1 MNLTDQIM
9 SIKYQLFSFEVS
21 DKAHRGIALGDH
33 HFDMDRA
40 MASLDLPLLNGS
52 CLDDLVDDWQANCV
66 RLDSLAAAL
75 AKSDS
80 TVSQLDPVSLKFL
93 PPLSRPGVIYGAGA
107 NYRDHVEAM
116 ARAFNMKLVLDP
128 KSEGVDPWHF
138 LKAGRGTLAAH
149 REVIPFPAHT
159 QKLDWE
165 AELAVVLGKR
175 AHKVSVEKALDYVA
189 AYSCAIDLSA
199 RDHLVRQAVD
209 PTSPFR
215 FDWIGHKSF
224 TGACPL
230 GPYLT
235 PAAFVPDPENLGI
248 KLWLNGQ
255 LMQDSNTCNHLYS
268 IADQISHLSHRL
280 DLYPGDVILTG
291 TPAGVGMERGMFLK
305 RGDAM
310 TVWINGLG
318 ELITTM
324 A

>member
-1 MNLTDQIM
+1 M
-9 SIKYQLFSFEVS
+9 SIKYQLFSFEES
-21 DKAHRGIALGDH
+21 GKAHRGIALGVR
-33 HFDMDRA
+33 HFDMDGA
-40 MASLDLPLLNGS
+40 IAALNLPLMNGT
-52 CLDDLVDDWQANCV
+52 CLDDLLDDWQANCV
-66 RLDSLAAAL
+66 RLNSLAAAL
-75 AKSDS
+75 QNSDS
-80 TVSQLDPVSLKFL
+80 TVSQLDPAGLKFL
-93 PPLSRPGVIYGAGA
+93 PPLSHPGVIYGAGA

-149 REVIPFPAHT
+149 REVITFPAYT

-175 AHKVSVEKALDYVA
+175 AHEVSVEKALDYVA
-189 AYSCAIDLSA
+189 AYSCANDLSA

-215 FDWIGHKSF
+215 FDWIGHKCF

-255 LMQDSNTCNHLYS
+255 LMQDSNTSNHLYS
-268 IADQISHLSHRL
+268 IAEQISYLSQRL

-305 RGDAM
+305 RGDVM
-310 TVWINGLG
+310 TVWIDGLG
-318 ELITTM
+318 ELITTL